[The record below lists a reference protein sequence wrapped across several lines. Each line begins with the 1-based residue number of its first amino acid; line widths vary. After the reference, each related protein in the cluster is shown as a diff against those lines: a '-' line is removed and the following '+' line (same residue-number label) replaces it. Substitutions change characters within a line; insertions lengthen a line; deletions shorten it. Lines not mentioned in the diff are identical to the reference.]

1 MIDERA
7 AGLILFRE
15 RPGGREYLL
24 IKNRGGGHWGFPK
37 GRIEA
42 GEDESTAA
50 LREVREE
57 VGIVRVRLVP
67 GFREQERYTFLRK
80 GRQVNKELVL
90 FLAEAS
96 EDGTAATAEIETME
110 WIPYPQALER
120 LIYPEQRQ
128 ALRRAQQFLDTQT
141 KDG

>member
-15 RPGGREYLL
+15 GPGGREYLL

-67 GFREQERYTFLRK
+67 GFRERERYTFLRK
-80 GRQVNKELVL
+80 GRQVSKDLVL
-90 FLAEAS
+90 FLAAAS
-96 EDGTAATAEIETME
+96 EDGTPATAEIEAME